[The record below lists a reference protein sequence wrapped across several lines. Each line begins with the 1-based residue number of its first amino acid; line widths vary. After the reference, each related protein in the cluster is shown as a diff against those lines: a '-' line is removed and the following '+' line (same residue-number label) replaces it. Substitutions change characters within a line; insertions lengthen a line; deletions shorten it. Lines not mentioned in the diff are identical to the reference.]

1 MTEEEDREN
10 YIKIIEAQGSINGRF
25 TKICRIDPKG
35 GSGTFSL
42 VFRALDGD
50 TKQEVALKFYDPCKR
65 GFNYRERCFEREA
78 IILNSLKGHKDILQ
92 ITLPLTQFSRKV
104 IDAGTGISTIEKWAF
119 FATELANSNMLQYIY
134 SEEATPAR
142 NLKCFRA
149 MVRGVQRI
157 HNRQI
162 CHRDIKPENFF
173 RISKE
178 VIHLGDFGT
187 ARILDGSMP
196 ALYDDYPYWRGDKR
210 YTAPEQCV
218 SIVDKPDLFY
228 IGDIYS
234 LGAIL
239 FEMFTRQLLFPLIF
253 DDTFHQSLAE
263 HFALMPKERR
273 ETMLGELVPDIA
285 KGRQLP
291 NISDFNDRVPN
302 CIRNRLERLYH
313 GLAAID
319 YNKRIKDF
327 GEIFQALNVCET
339 ILAKEK
345 YYEEMI
351 RLREIRLENKKKK
364 AERAL
369 SRREMK

>member
-1 MTEEEDREN
+1 VTEEEDREN
-10 YIKIIEAQGSINGRF
+10 YIKIIEAQGTINSRF
-25 TKICRIDPKG
+25 TKIRRIDPRG
-35 GSGTFSL
+35 GSGNFSL
-42 VFRALDGD
+42 VFRASDGE

-65 GFNYRERCFEREA
+65 GINYRERCFEREA
-78 IILNSLKGHKDILQ
+78 KILSSLNGQRDILQ
-92 ITLPLTQFSRKV
+92 IILPLTQFSRKV

-142 NLKCFRA
+142 NLEYFRA

-173 RISKE
+173 RMGRE

-187 ARILDGSMP
+187 ARILDGSME
-196 ALYDDYPYWRGDKR
+196 ALYDDYSFPRGDKR
-210 YTAPEQCV
+210 YTAPEQCI
-218 SIVDKPDLFY
+218 SIVDKPGLFY

-239 FEMFTRQLLFPLIF
+239 FEMFTRQMLFPLIF
-253 DDTFHQSLAE
+253 DDAFHQSLAE
-263 HFALMPKERR
+263 HFALMPKGRR
-273 ETMLGELVPDIA
+273 ETMLGELVIDIA
-285 KGRQLP
+285 RGRQLP

-302 CIRNRLERLYH
+302 CIRTRLERLYH

-319 YNKRIKDF
+319 YNKRTKDF

-339 ILAKEK
+339 LLAKEK
-345 YYEEMI
+345 YYEELI
-351 RLREIRLENKKKK
+351 RLREIWLANKKKK
-364 AERAL
+364 AERFL
-369 SRREMK
+369 SRQEMK